1 MKGYG
6 KYAKPYLSAFIIGPC
21 LMITEV
27 IGEIMLPKMMSLII
41 NNGVADRNHGYIL
54 QMGFLMVCVAFFMAI
69 SGIGGAYFSAKAS
82 ICFTSDLRKDLFAR
96 VLKFSFRNIDDFS
109 TGSLVPG

>member
-27 IGEIMLPKMMSLII
+27 LGEIMLPKMMSLII
-41 NNGVADRNHGYIL
+41 NNGVAERNYAIL
-54 QMGFLMVCVAFFMAI
+54 CRWVFGWYVWHFLW
-69 SGIGGAYFSAKAS
+69 
-82 ICFTSDLRKDLFAR
+82 R
-96 VLKFSFRNIDDFS
+96 
-109 TGSLVPG
+109 